1 MTRSPNFAALFQA
14 SPYPYLLIAPD
25 FTIIGANPAYL
36 AATERTAEEIVGKD
50 LFDAFPAN
58 PSDPDGTNLE
68 EVRRSIDMAI
78 RTCKPHTSALLRYA
92 IPRSTSDGT
101 VFEDRYWSA
110 IHSPVFD
117 DQGNVDFVA
126 QNAIDVTELYRGNGV
141 TASNAPDYGLNL
153 VPEITGIDRP
163 EMQPAV
169 ARILNVERAQLQS
182 LFNLAP
188 GFVAVSV
195 GKSHVFQMVNDAYYQ
210 LIGYRDVIGKSLW
223 DALPEVV
230 GQGFEA
236 IMGSVLESGQ
246 PLVLRSQKVSL
257 QRKPNGPLEDRY
269 LDLLYHP
276 IRSPEGKVTGIF
288 SQGYDVTEMRE
299 ANRRLAEKIQELEA
313 ARARQAFQVQIVD
326 RIRPLEDPD
335 DVVAVAS
342 ELLGTHLGVARVVY
356 AVVDASGECANMKPD
371 WTDGVLPSLAG
382 LAVRLDDFGPLMVKA
397 IRAGETLAIA
407 DVTTDER
414 SAAHAHPYAVN
425 GVRSFVGIPL
435 MKAGRLRAILN
446 LHDSRPRHWTEHEI
460 ALAQDMVDR
469 TWSAVDSARAQA
481 DLRAERDQSRYIFD
495 SMTEGFGLVDKN
507 WTILQ
512 MNAEGLRISQRT
524 AHEVIKKNHWDVWPE
539 LKGTPIEQVYRHVK
553 ATRKAD
559 IFDLPFTFPGS
570 RNGWVEIRA
579 YPSLDGGLAFFFRD
593 VSERMAS
600 QEKLEDANRR
610 KDEFLAMLAHE
621 LRNPLAPISAAAE
634 LLQMVKLG
642 EERMRQTSQII
653 GRQVEHMTGLVDDLL
668 DVSRVTRGLVE
679 LDAAPIDISHIITD
693 AIEQATPLIRARK
706 HHLGMRLAS
715 DATLVLADKKR
726 LVQVLANLLS
736 NAAKYTP
743 DGGHILIKTEVRPA
757 HVLIQ
762 VSDDGIGM
770 APDMVAR
777 AFDLFAQA
785 ERTSDRSSGG
795 LGLGLALVKS
805 LVEHHH
811 GTVTCESLGLGFG
824 STFTICL
831 PRLLADD
838 CAKDAPLTVQ
848 QNSKAL
854 RIMVVDDNM
863 DAAAMLAML
872 LEASGHKVQVEHGA
886 RRALERAKIDPPQVF
901 LLDIGLP
908 EMDGNELAKRLR
920 AQPETANAVLIA
932 ITGYGQDSDRGC
944 ALAAGFDH
952 HLVMPVDTAKL
963 AAILL
968 EAT

>member
-1 MTRSPNFAALFQA
+1 M
-14 SPYPYLLIAPD
+14 
-25 FTIIGANPAYL
+25 
-36 AATERTAEEIVGKD
+36 
-50 LFDAFPAN
+50 
-58 PSDPDGTNLE
+58 
-68 EVRRSIDMAI
+68 
-78 RTCKPHTSALLRYA
+78 
-92 IPRSTSDGT
+92 
-101 VFEDRYWSA
+101 
-110 IHSPVFD
+110 
-117 DQGNVDFVA
+117 
-126 QNAIDVTELYRGNGV
+126 
-141 TASNAPDYGLNL
+141 NAPDYGLNL

-188 GFVAVSV
+188 GFVAVSF
-195 GKSHVFQMVNDAYYQ
+195 GKRHVFQMVNDAYYQ
-210 LIGYRDVIGKSLW
+210 LIGHRDVIGKSLW
-223 DALPEVV
+223 DALPEVA
-230 GQGFEA
+230 GQGFDA
-236 IMGSVLESGQ
+236 IMDNVLASGQ
-246 PLVLRSQKVSL
+246 PLVLRAQKVAL
-257 QRKPNGPLEDRY
+257 QRTPNGPLEERY

-276 IRSPEGKVTGIF
+276 IRSTEGKVTGIF

-313 ARARQAFQVQIVD
+313 ARSRQAFQVQIAD
-326 RIRPLEDPD
+326 RIHHLENPD

-356 AVVDASGECANMKPD
+356 AVVDASGEHANMKPD
-371 WTDGVLPSLAG
+371 WTDGILPSLAG
-382 LAVRLDDFGPLMVKA
+382 LAVRLDDFGPLVANA
-397 IRAGETLAIA
+397 IGAGKTLAIA

-414 SAAHAHPYAVN
+414 SAAHAHIYAAK
-425 GVRSFVGIPL
+425 GVRSLVGIPL
-435 MKAGRLRAILN
+435 MKAGTLRATLN

-469 TWSAVDSARAQA
+469 TWSAVESARAQA
-481 DLRAERDQSRYIFD
+481 DLRVERDQSRYIFD

-507 WTILQ
+507 WTVLQ
-512 MNAEGLRISQRT
+512 MNAEGLRITQRT
-524 AHEVIKKNHWDVWPE
+524 AHEVIGKNHWDVWSE
-539 LKGTPIEQVYRHVK
+539 LKGTRIEEVYRQVL
-553 ATRKAD
+553 ATGKAD
-559 IFDLPFTFPGS
+559 IFDLPFIFPDN
-570 RNGWVEIRA
+570 RRGWVEIRV
-579 YPSLDGGLAFFFRD
+579 YPSLNGGLALFFRD
-593 VSERMAS
+593 ISERIAS
-600 QEKLEDANRR
+600 QEKLKDANRR

-634 LLQMVKLG
+634 LMQMVKLD

-653 GRQVEHMTGLVDDLL
+653 GRQVAHMTALVDDLL

-679 LDAAPIDISHIITD
+679 LDTASIDINQIITD
-693 AIEQATPLIRARK
+693 AIEQATPLIRSRQ
-706 HHLGMRLAS
+706 HHLGMRLAA
-715 DATLVLADKKR
+715 DATLVLGDKKR

-743 DGGHILIKTEVRPA
+743 EGGHILIRTEVRPA

-762 VSDDGIGM
+762 ISDDGNGM
-770 APDMVAR
+770 APELVGR

-811 GTVTCESLGLGFG
+811 GTVTCESPGLGRG

-831 PRLLADD
+831 PRLLSDD
-838 CAKDAPLTVQ
+838 YAKDAQAAPLTPQ

-872 LEASGHKVQVEHGA
+872 LEALGHKVLVEHGA
-886 RRALERAKIDPPQVF
+886 RQALERAKLDSPQVF

-908 EMDGNELAKRLR
+908 EMDGNELANRLR
-920 AQPETANAVLIA
+920 AQPETADAVLIA
-932 ITGYGQDSDRGC
+932 ITGYGQDSDRGR

-952 HLVMPVDTAKL
+952 HLVKPVDTAKL
-963 AAILL
+963 VAILAK
-968 EAT
+968 AT